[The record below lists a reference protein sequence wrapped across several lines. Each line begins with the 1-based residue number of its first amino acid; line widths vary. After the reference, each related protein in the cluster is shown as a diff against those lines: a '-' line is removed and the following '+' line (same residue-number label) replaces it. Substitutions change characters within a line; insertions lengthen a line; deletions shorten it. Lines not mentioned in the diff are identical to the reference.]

1 MVSEMEAAEL
11 FRPVT
16 LLELKYI
23 LTLFKKERSP
33 GPDGW
38 TSEFFIHFF
47 DLVGDDLLQMVEHS
61 RINGKV
67 LGSINSTFL
76 ALIPKENNSAS
87 FNDYR
92 PISLCNLIYKI
103 SSKIL
108 SNRIKPFLERCLSA
122 EQMGFLKG
130 RRIQD
135 AIGVAHEGLHSI
147 KKKNIKALVLK
158 LDLKK
163 AFDSIDWGFLRLILL
178 SVGFGI
184 KMTDWMMA
192 CVSSA
197 SFAVL
202 INGEAT
208 KFFRSERGLR
218 QGCPLSP
225 YLFILIM
232 EGLSLLLTKNVSE
245 QQISGIKVSNFINL
259 VHLIFVDDVLLMSK
273 ASPSE
278 WIVILELLQIFC
290 SASGLSI
297 NFTKSTAHY
306 WGLTR
311 NELCSFKESLPFT
324 FVDLSQG
331 FKYLGYVLKPGA
343 KNSDDWCWL
352 VAKFERKISFWC
364 NKWLSIGGRFI
375 LVNSVL
381 HSISV
386 FWMSLEKLPSSILN
400 LLRRL
405 SFNFLWNGQK
415 DTHRFH
421 LCSWNNISKPIK
433 AGGWG
438 LKNLAIF
445 NTALL
450 ANSFWRALTHISLWH
465 RVIFDKYLGKK
476 SLIEWIRK
484 PSLLQQRVSPFWK
497 GLLSS
502 SNVILHWLRWRPGSG
517 KEISLG
523 RDKILG
529 LENRSL
535 LPSSLRA
542 LLDSHNMVNLA
553 QVRVNSIA
561 TPLPDTWFNSN
572 QLNIG
577 GVDASTWDD
586 FTQALRSAGI
596 SLSNNPDT
604 LIWAGGDATGST
616 TVKNIYLALIQQL
629 NYQED
634 LKWFQRMWNWP
645 IPLKIK
651 IFVWLS
657 AKEKTLTWD
666 MLQKRG
672 WEGPG
677 ICKLCNQ
684 STEDIHHLLIHCH
697 FTRAVWQRLLTHF
710 SLNIQWADASVLECF
725 LRWSKDTTAPDSLAA
740 HACWQLW
747 IERNKAIFEDSP
759 PSFLSV
765 MHRTLSAFSWQQST
779 VKTLP
784 LKVSEFTPKQG
795 FTVACFDG
803 AASSNGLRC
812 GAGGIF
818 RFHPSRITKWFIN
831 CGAGTNTKAELL
843 GLWATLTLA
852 SFWSIKYLHV
862 LGDSRVIIDWV
873 NHKCNL
879 STVNI
884 EGWKQKIVDLAKNFI
899 DLSVHHIYR
908 AHNKEADA
916 LSKRA
921 LSEIEGRL
929 IVFHSD
935 HGRESQ
941 LSCINIFEM
950 PRVGEG

>member
-1 MVSEMEAAEL
+1 LVHLSYSVQLQASSTHYAFPYKFNHHWLEDSDFNCLVHSVWKNPLFLQEINPQQRMVWKLKVLKIHTKAWLKEKKEKDHHNLIELESAISKLIMKSSRGALPLEDSELLKDLELTRNSILCEEENSWRLRSRATWLKGGDANTKFFHKVASFNRNKKFIWSISNDFGDTHTGQKAIKEAVVSHFCHFFKASDSTSISDSTFLANLYPTMVSEMEAAEL
-11 FRPVT
+11 YRPVT
-16 LLELKYI
+16 LLELKFI

-67 LGSINSTFL
+67 IGSINSTFL

-135 AIGVAHEGLHSI
+135 AIGAAHEGLHSI
-147 KKKNIKALVLK
+147 KKKNTKALVLK

-178 SVGFGI
+178 SAGFGI

-197 SFAVL
+197 SFVVL

-245 QQISGIKVSNFINL
+245 QQISGIKVSKFINL

-273 ASPSE
+273 ATPSE

-290 SASGLSI
+290 TASGLSI

-311 NELCSFKESLPFT
+311 NELCSLKESLPFT

-343 KNSDDWCWL
+343 KNSDDWRWL

-386 FWMSLEKLPSSILN
+386 FWMSLEKIPSSILN

-421 LCSWNNISKPIK
+421 LCSWNIISKPIK

-450 ANSFWRALTHISLWH
+450 ANSFWRALTHNSLWH
-465 RVIFDKYLGKK
+465 RVILINTWEK
-476 SLIEWIRK
+476 SPFLIGSENLHFYSRGR
-484 PSLLQQRVSPFWK
+484 PHFGRDFYHLLMSSCTGSDGGQAQARTSLLEETRF
-497 GLLSS
+497 LD
-502 SNVILHWLRWRPGSG
+502 WRT
-517 KEISLG
+517 G
-523 RDKILG
+523 R
-529 LENRSL
+529 
-535 LPSSLRA
+535 SSL
-542 LLDSHNMVNLA
+542 
-553 QVRVNSIA
+553 
-561 TPLPDTWFNSN
+561 PL
-572 QLNIG
+572 
-577 GVDASTWDD
+577 
-586 FTQALRSAGI
+586 
-596 SLSNNPDT
+596 
-604 LIWAGGDATGST
+604 
-616 TVKNIYLALIQQL
+616 
-629 NYQED
+629 
-634 LKWFQRMWNWP
+634 
-645 IPLKIK
+645 
-651 IFVWLS
+651 
-657 AKEKTLTWD
+657 
-666 MLQKRG
+666 
-672 WEGPG
+672 
-677 ICKLCNQ
+677 
-684 STEDIHHLLIHCH
+684 
-697 FTRAVWQRLLTHF
+697 
-710 SLNIQWADASVLECF
+710 
-725 LRWSKDTTAPDSLAA
+725 
-740 HACWQLW
+740 
-747 IERNKAIFEDSP
+747 
-759 PSFLSV
+759 
-765 MHRTLSAFSWQQST
+765 
-779 VKTLP
+779 
-784 LKVSEFTPKQG
+784 
-795 FTVACFDG
+795 
-803 AASSNGLRC
+803 
-812 GAGGIF
+812 
-818 RFHPSRITKWFIN
+818 
-831 CGAGTNTKAELL
+831 
-843 GLWATLTLA
+843 
-852 SFWSIKYLHV
+852 
-862 LGDSRVIIDWV
+862 
-873 NHKCNL
+873 
-879 STVNI
+879 
-884 EGWKQKIVDLAKNFI
+884 
-899 DLSVHHIYR
+899 
-908 AHNKEADA
+908 
-916 LSKRA
+916 
-921 LSEIEGRL
+921 
-929 IVFHSD
+929 
-935 HGRESQ
+935 
-941 LSCINIFEM
+941 
-950 PRVGEG
+950 